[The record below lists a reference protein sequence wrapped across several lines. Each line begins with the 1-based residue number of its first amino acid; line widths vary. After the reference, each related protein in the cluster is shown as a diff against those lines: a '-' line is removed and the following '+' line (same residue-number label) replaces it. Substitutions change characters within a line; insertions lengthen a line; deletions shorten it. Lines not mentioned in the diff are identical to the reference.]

1 VDASSVARSLG
12 KVIAGGD
19 PAERTAALVSAASTG
34 ATFMPGLIARDGAD
48 QAMAT
53 GLVAATE
60 YGLVVTSQSVSVA
73 IARRLVGDDGTQSA
87 AARRLA
93 VQAGVGLALASAGA
107 VVERLASPRHGEAL
121 RRAAV
126 RTVGR
131 RTLRVGLSGVAVS
144 ALASAE
150 AAIGGR
156 HAWLRAAS
164 GSAGL
169 VGGTAIAAWQIRRY
183 RADDPVEQ
191 ARLAPPAD
199 PLTGR
204 SSGGPD
210 ATTTPDVP
218 PLTRSLLLGGAVNLG
233 LQGFAALEGLFARS
247 VSAGIRRVAPGSGR
261 AAGAIGHT
269 VALGVTVAGV
279 AACVEYALRSAD
291 AGGAAIDAAY
301 TSPPVSATVSG
312 GPTSGVPWTSL
323 SREGVRFVN
332 MALTTREI
340 ADVAQVPLDQVKEP
354 VRAFV
359 GLASA
364 PNVDARVDL
373 VMHELERLGAFERS
387 VICVASPTG
396 SGYINYVA
404 TETLEYLTRGDCA
417 TVALQYSLRPS
428 FLSLDRV
435 DMGRE
440 QNRALLHALTW
451 RLRAIPEESRPRL
464 VGFGE
469 SLGAHTLQD
478 AFLHEGVSGLDRV
491 GMERALFVGT
501 PAGSAWAKEWRRD
514 PDRVDPDGQTVE
526 IASWSDWAA
535 QDEASRNRQ
544 RFFLLSHH
552 EDPITKFT
560 GALALQQPDWL
571 GPVDTRPPG
580 VSRLATW
587 YPLVTFVL
595 TLVDVTNA
603 LSTVP
608 GIFVARGHDY
618 RADLARVVAT
628 AYGLD
633 AAEDDELLRRVEDA
647 LRARE
652 LLWAEQRLMA
662 EQLHRAREAVQ
673 RQLDR
678 WDTGGQAEDGPAM
691 SLTGEHAG

>member
-1 VDASSVARSLG
+1 MDAASVARRLG
-12 KVIAGGD
+12 RVIAGGD

-53 GLVAATE
+53 GLIAATE

-73 IARRLVGDDGTQSA
+73 IARRLVGDDGSQSA
-87 AARRLA
+87 TARRLA

-107 VVERLASPRHGEAL
+107 VAERLASPRHGEPL
-121 RRAAV
+121 RRAAL

-144 ALASAE
+144 ALASAD
-150 AAIGGR
+150 AAIGER
-156 HAWLRAAS
+156 HRFLRAAS
-164 GSAGL
+164 GSVGL
-169 VGGTAIAAWQIRRY
+169 VAGTALAAWQIRRY
-183 RADDPVEQ
+183 RADDPVEE
-191 ARLAPPAD
+191 ARLAPPSD
-199 PLTGR
+199 PLTGKT
-204 SSGGPD
+204 SAAPD
-210 ATTTPDVP
+210 AAPAAPVP
-218 PLTRSLLLGGAVNLG
+218 PLARSLLLGAAVNLG
-233 LQGFAALEGLFARS
+233 LQGFAALEGAFART
-247 VSAGIRRVAPGSGR
+247 VSAGVRHVSPRAGR
-261 AAGAIGHT
+261 AAGAVGHT
-269 VALGVTVAGV
+269 VALGVIGAGV
-279 AACVEYALRSAD
+279 AAGVEYALRSAD

-301 TSPPVSATVSG
+301 TSPPASPSVSG
-312 GPTSGVPWTSL
+312 GPTSGVPWTTL

-332 MALTTREI
+332 MALTSQEI
-340 ADVAQVPLDQVKEP
+340 SDVTGVPLDQVTDP

-364 PNVDARVDL
+364 STVDARVDL
-373 VMHELERLGAFERS
+373 VMDELERLGAFERS

-396 SGYINYVA
+396 SGYINYVS

-478 AFLHEGVSGLDRV
+478 AFLHEGVSGLHRV
-491 GMERALFVGT
+491 GMDRALFVGT
-501 PAGSAWAKEWRRD
+501 PAGSAWAREWRRD
-514 PDRVDPDGQTVE
+514 PARVDPDAQTVE

-535 QDEASRNRQ
+535 QDERDRDAQ

-560 GALALQQPDWL
+560 GALAVQQPAWL

-580 VSRLATW
+580 VSRLASW
-587 YPLVTFVL
+587 YPLVSFVL

-633 AAEDDELLRRVEDA
+633 VDGDELRRIEDA
-647 LRARE
+647 LRERE
-652 LLWAEQRLMA
+652 VLWAERRLVA
-662 EQLHRAREAVQ
+662 EQVHRAREAVQ

-678 WDTGGQAEDGPAM
+678 WDAGRVDDGPA
-691 SLTGEHAG
+691 GQEVG

>member
-1 VDASSVARSLG
+1 MDASALVGRLG
-12 KVIAGGD
+12 RVLAGGD
-19 PAERTAALVSAASTG
+19 PAERTAALVSTASTG
-34 ATFMPGLIARDGAD
+34 TTFMPGLIARDGAD

-53 GLVAATE
+53 GLVAATQ

-93 VQAGVGLALASAGA
+93 VQAGVGLVLASVGA
-107 VVERLASPRHGEAL
+107 VAERAASARPGEAT
-121 RRAAV
+121 RRAVV

-169 VGGTAIAAWQIRRY
+169 VAGTALAAWQIRRY
-183 RADDPVEQ
+183 RADDPVEA
-191 ARLAPPAD
+191 ARLAPPSD
-199 PLTGR
+199 PFTGT
-204 SSGGPD
+204 SSAPPD
-210 ATTTPDVP
+210 APTTPALP
-218 PLTRSLLLGGAVNLG
+218 PLARSLLLGGAVNVG
-233 LQGFAALEGLFARS
+233 LQSFAALEGVFARAVGAGVRH
-247 VSAGIRRVAPGSGR
+247 VSPRTGW
-261 AAGAIGHT
+261 AAGAIGHA
-269 VALGVTVAGV
+269 VALGAIGGGV
-279 AACVEYALRSAD
+279 AAGVEYALRSAD

-301 TSPPVSATVSG
+301 TSPPTGAAVSG
-312 GPTSGVPWTSL
+312 GPGSGVPWSSL

-332 MALTTREI
+332 MALTAQEI
-340 ADVAQVPLDQVKEP
+340 SDVTGAPPDAVKEP

-364 PNVDARVDL
+364 PSVDARVDL
-373 VMHELERLGAFERS
+373 VMSELERLGAFERS

-396 SGYINYVA
+396 SGYVNYV
-404 TETLEYLTRGDCA
+404 TVETLEYLTRGDCA

-435 DMGRE
+435 SMGRE

-478 AFLHEGVSGLDRV
+478 AFLHEGVSGLHRV
-491 GMERALFVGT
+491 GMDRALFVGT
-501 PAGSAWAKEWRRD
+501 PAGSSWARQWRSD
-514 PDRVDPDGQTVE
+514 PGRVDPDGQAVE
-526 IASWSDWAA
+526 IASWADWAA
-535 QDEASRNRQ
+535 QDEARRDRQ

-552 EDPITKFT
+552 EDPITRFD
-560 GALALQQPDWL
+560 GALAVQQPDWL
-571 GPVDTRPPG
+571 GPVDSRPPG
-580 VSRLATW
+580 VSHLASW

-608 GIFVARGHDY
+608 GIFVAHGHDY
-618 RADLARVVAT
+618 RSDLARVVAT

-633 AAEDDELLRRVEDA
+633 VTDDELRRVEEA

-652 LLWAEQRLMA
+652 VLWAERRLVA
-662 EQLHRAREAVQ
+662 EQLLRARDAVQ

-678 WDTGGQAEDGPAM
+678 WG
-691 SLTGEHAG
+691 TGETDAGLPQA

>member
-1 VDASSVARSLG
+1 MDASALVGRLG
-12 KVIAGGD
+12 RALAGGD
-19 PAERTAALVSAASTG
+19 PAERTAALVSTASTG
-34 ATFMPGLIARDGAD
+34 TTFMPGLIARDGAD

-53 GLVAATE
+53 GLVAATQ
-60 YGLVVTSQSVSVA
+60 YGLVVTSQSISVA

-93 VQAGVGLALASAGA
+93 VQAGVGLVLASAGA
-107 VVERLASPRHGEAL
+107 VAERAASARPGEPM
-121 RRAAV
+121 RRAVV
-126 RTVGR
+126 RTAGR

-156 HAWLRAAS
+156 HAWIRVAS
-164 GSAGL
+164 SSAGL
-169 VGGTAIAAWQIRRY
+169 VAGTALAAWQIRRY
-183 RADDPVEQ
+183 RADDPVEA
-191 ARLAPPAD
+191 ARLAPPSD

-204 SSGGPD
+204 SSAPPD
-210 ATTTPDVP
+210 APTAPAVP
-218 PLTRSLLLGGAVNLG
+218 PLARSLLLGGAVNVG
-233 LQGFAALEGLFARS
+233 LQSFAALEGVFARS
-247 VSAGIRRVAPGSGR
+247 VAAGVRHVSPRTGW
-261 AAGAIGHT
+261 AAGAIGHG
-269 VALGVTVAGV
+269 VALGAIGAGV
-279 AACVEYALRSAD
+279 AAGVEYALRSAD

-301 TSPPVSATVSG
+301 TSAPTSAAVSG
-312 GPTSGVPWTSL
+312 GPGSGVPWSSL

-332 MALTTREI
+332 MALTAQEI
-340 ADVAQVPLDQVKEP
+340 SDVTGASAAEVKEP

-364 PNVDARVDL
+364 PTVDARVDL
-373 VMHELERLGAFERS
+373 AMSELERLGAFDRS

-396 SGYINYVA
+396 SGYVNYVA
-404 TETLEYLTRGDCA
+404 TETLEHLTRGDCA

-435 DMGRE
+435 SMGRE

-451 RLRAIPEESRPRL
+451 RLRAIPEERRPRL

-478 AFLHEGVSGLDRV
+478 AFLHEGVSGLHRV
-491 GMERALFVGT
+491 GMDRALFVGT
-501 PAGSAWAKEWRRD
+501 PAGSSWARQWRSD
-514 PDRVDPDGQTVE
+514 PDRVDPEGQAVE
-526 IASWSDWAA
+526 IASWPDWAA
-535 QDEASRNRQ
+535 QDEGRRDGQ

-552 EDPITKFT
+552 EDPITRFD
-560 GALALQQPDWL
+560 GALAVQQPDWL

-587 YPLVTFVL
+587 YPLTTFVL

-608 GIFVARGHDY
+608 GIFVAHGHDY
-618 RADLARVVAT
+618 RSDLARVVAT
-628 AYGLD
+628 AYGLEV
-633 AAEDDELLRRVEDA
+633 ADDELRRLEDA

-652 LLWAEQRLMA
+652 VVWAERRLVA
-662 EQLHRAREAVQ
+662 EQLFRARDAVQ

-678 WDTGGQAEDGPAM
+678 WGTSESD
-691 SLTGEHAG
+691 AGLPEG